1 MDHSFDSH
9 ITHTFDSFCKT
20 IVRNEAR
27 NIKKQYA
34 RLRDRQI
41 SLTELS
47 EEVNPSFQV
56 VDSSID
62 NSEVFLALGM
72 ELLVSDL
79 ILAET
84 IHQLSE
90 AKRKVILLYYFGGF
104 NDREIGQIIGMSVG
118 GVWYLRKKAESELR
132 EKLEEK
138 SYA

>member
-56 VDSSID
+56 IDSSID
-62 NSEVFLALGM
+62 NSEVFLTLGM
-72 ELLVSDL
+72 ELLISDL

-104 NDREIGQIIGMSVG
+104 NDREISQIIEMSVG

-132 EKLEEK
+132 KKLEEK

>member
-20 IVRNEAR
+20 IVRNEAS

-118 GVWYLRKKAESELR
+118 GVWYLRKKTESELR